1 MAVLR
6 IILFAMILV
15 AISVALF
22 ALILATVYSVIT
34 IADKIK
40 KLFKK

>member
-6 IILFAMILV
+6 MILFAMILV

-22 ALILATVYSVIT
+22 ALIFASVYMTT
-34 IADKIK
+34 IIVDEIK